1 MGSGEVLHDL
11 LKEGVAIQYDRQDG
25 VMMVWIPDRTVGT
38 LTRVVELLGECFGI
52 DPAEVEVHPTTD
64 EADRLRLEFPYSFE
78 GRQESKEGKEEEGED
93 RSEEVDEGGWID
105 LTDSMAYLVEGDI
118 LRLGHKKD
126 GRVSTVLKIPMEQ
139 LRMLYD
145 RLPEEADSSDV
156 RKVAAELDLSITGF
170 ETYIMRVL
178 SRRAEFGGE
187 LVKEGRT
194 LKLIKDSDY
203 LREENRRRFEQEKQV
218 IGTPWGADA

>member
-11 LKEGVAIQYDRQDG
+11 LKEGVAIQYDRKDG
-25 VMMVWIPDRTVGT
+25 VMMIWVPDRTIKT
-38 LTRVVELLGECFGI
+38 LTRVAELLRECFGI
-52 DPAEVEVHPTTD
+52 DPDDVEVHPTTVKTVHK
-64 EADRLRLEFPYSFE
+64 LRLEFPYSFE
-78 GRQESKEGKEEEGED
+78 GRQGKEEEGED

-126 GRVSTVLKIPMEQ
+126 GRVSTVLKIPMSRLKE
-139 LRMLYD
+139 LYD
-145 RLPEEADSSDV
+145 RLPDEADSSDV
-156 RKVAAELDLSITGF
+156 RKVAAELDLNITGL

-178 SRRAEFGGE
+178 SRRVEFGGE
-187 LVKEGRT
+187 IVKEGRT
-194 LKLIKDSDY
+194 LKLIKDSQY

-218 IGTPWGADA
+218 IGTSWG